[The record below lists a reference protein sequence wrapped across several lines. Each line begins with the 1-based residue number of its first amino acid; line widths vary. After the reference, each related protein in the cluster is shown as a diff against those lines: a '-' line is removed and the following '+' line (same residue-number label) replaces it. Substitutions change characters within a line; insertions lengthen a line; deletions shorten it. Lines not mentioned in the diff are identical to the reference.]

1 MKRNF
6 YTNEYF
12 ISAIEINKNLVD
24 GKIIQYLVNM
34 NIKLLIFFGSAALP
48 GVMLDLGILKIIW
61 VSFFLPISSP
71 CGGL

>member
-12 ISAIEINKNLVD
+12 ISAIEINKNLVG
-24 GKIIQYLVNM
+24 GKIIQYLMNM

-61 VSFFLPISSP
+61 GSFFYLFLAPA
-71 CGGL
+71 GWL